1 VEAAKA
7 DIPSIPDAEPANK
20 NPRCWAAP
28 GALTALETPLGQ
40 GGRYQSIGRAKPV
53 QQQKAARTTSTE
65 EQNKHPILFTEFGYQ
80 VLRLCPLKKGITGFA
95 FLCFASSPL
104 ETM

>member
-1 VEAAKA
+1 MLGSTGGIDGRGDAPWARGSLSVYRAGEAR
-7 DIPSIPDAEPANK
+7 STTEGRK
-20 NPRCWAAP
+20 NDFH
-28 GALTALETPLGQ
+28 
-40 GGRYQSIGRAKPV
+40 
-53 QQQKAARTTSTE
+53 E